1 MHRPSFTQLVR
12 AINTRGAVLLLLIA
26 APLSAASTPEQVARL
41 DDAAGRLL
49 SLLDLERKEMQVVRR
64 LAAKGDKAEALREWR
79 DLLVARMRR
88 RDYHQFYQHEYS
100 RHPRQVGVA
109 DMLAGAVSMEAYL
122 RDASKTGFLD
132 IFGMAGPPDRSHRVQ
147 WFAQPEDVED
157 WGNPEINAWSLQKKR
172 SKIGYGC
179 LHFGRSFV
187 ARFWETGNPV
197 YRDKI
202 MQLMD
207 DFVVNHYG
215 RFWEAYARGEVHTRN
230 REVGKLYY
238 SDWRHNVNALD
249 TAVRARN
256 FVVFQAGLAKC
267 LGDHRPDDWAAILSP
282 IEGKVSGAQ
291 AEALPAD
298 QMANIAISLIEH
310 HGPKIIRFASGPC
323 VPNQRLAG
331 LKALLCLSATYPGF
345 RHSSTLLTAFRINI
359 DKVLE
364 DNYLPDGGSL
374 EQSFNYN
381 RGELRELELIL
392 ASFGDEVPPF
402 AEELRTRVQAR
413 RAMDDGLRTPLGGL
427 PQVGNHSSFT
437 STGKD
442 VWSSPDAADAYRAY
456 RKDKGQL
463 AQPEAQPYLSMG
475 YPYSGYFVMRG
486 GWGMT
491 DPYLFF
497 MAGRLQSGH
506 YMHDGNSIQLVAHGR
521 SLVVCDGAPTYGF
534 RHTPEAEYAASAVDE
549 QCGWKTNT
557 VMVDGKCQARDGR
570 RYGRAPQTPVR
581 CRWHTSESFDVIEN
595 RCDRGYWQAQKPHG
609 KPDHSVVHVRTVVFL
624 RSVGCWLMED
634 RMVRRD
640 EAPHTYAQ
648 TWNFAPKI
656 VHKDYA
662 RRHIDGFEPDQFEL
676 QPEQKRFATADPIG
690 PNIEFHHITPGP
702 ITYRKYH
709 GDKESLKGWFAPGLG
724 SVCAAPDVQAE
735 WQSADSDRL
744 VTLLVPRAKE
754 GPSPIA
760 ALRRVSGQGW
770 FGVDCKLRD
779 GGRLS
784 YRTAATACELR
795 VGDIAATAV
804 SLLVQS
810 FAERAAGIVTGASAL
825 SVAGRAVELDD
836 EYAELA
842 VRPNGAVNI
851 VAIPLQRSP
860 IIEDHPPFLAV
871 EPVPPVVITGEQ
883 GSDVRYTLDG
893 SDPTADSALYAGPL
907 TLAAPATVKARYFR
921 GARAL
926 PFIAKREYR
935 PVFYPARP
943 ADHPLRESFENGL
956 HCAEIHHKPG
966 IRIYDL
972 MLQKPVREF
981 DRTTWR
987 LEDFA
992 KKTNYGLKQTCL
1004 IRIPKGGFWHFHLK
1018 RGNTATAAIVICNPA
1033 TDLLAGPITS
1043 VGWWAEERSG
1053 SIALEAGYHCLEI
1066 QYGCFYHPRNGFD
1079 IEVQGPGTPRQPL
1092 PDTWLFRRRSQ

>member
-1 MHRPSFTQLVR
+1 MHSPSFRALVR
-12 AINTRGAVLLLLIA
+12 AVHTRAIVLLLVA
-26 APLSAASTPEQVARL
+26 AGYARAEGAAQLR
-41 DDAAGRLL
+41 DAAERLL
-49 SLLDLERKEMQVVRR
+49 PLLDLECKEMAAVKRF
-64 LAAKGDKAEALREWR
+64 AAKGDKVEALRTWR

-88 RDYHQFYQHEYS
+88 RDYHQFYQHDYS

-109 DMLAGAVSMEAYL
+109 DMLAGVVSQEAYL

-132 IFGMAGPPDRSHRVQ
+132 IFGMAGRPDRAHRVN
-147 WFAQPEDVED
+147 WFAQPEDVAD
-157 WGNPEINAWSLQKKR
+157 WGNSEINAWSLQKKR

-187 ARFWETGNPV
+187 ARFWETGNPA
-197 YRDKI
+197 YRDKA

-207 DFVVNHYG
+207 DFVLNHY
-215 RFWEAYARGEVHTRN
+215 RLFWEAYARGEVHTRN

-249 TAVRARN
+249 TSVRARN

-267 LGDHRPDDWAAILSP
+267 LGDRKPADWADILSP
-282 IEGKVSGAQ
+282 IESQVTRAQ

-298 QMANIAISLIEH
+298 QMANIAVSLIER
-310 HGPKIIRFASGPC
+310 HGPKIIRFVSGPC

-359 DKVLE
+359 AKVLE

-392 ASFGDEVPPF
+392 AAFGDEVPPF
-402 AEELRTRVQAR
+402 AEELRKRVQAR

-427 PQVGNHSSFT
+427 PQVGNHSSVT

-442 VWSSPDAADAYRAY
+442 VWSSPAAADAYRAY
-456 RKDKGQL
+456 RKSKGQL
-463 AQPEAQPYLSMG
+463 AHPEPQPYLSRG
-475 YPYSGYFVMRG
+475 YPYSGYFAMRG

-506 YMHDGNSIQLVAHGR
+506 HMHDANSIQIVVHGR
-521 SLVVCDGAPTYGF
+521 NLVVCDGAPTYGF
-534 RHTPEAEYAASAVDE
+534 RHTPEAEYAAAAVDE
-549 QCGWKTNT
+549 QCGWKVNT
-557 VMVDGKCQARDGR
+557 VLVDGKCQARDAR

-581 CRWHTSESFDVIEN
+581 CRWHTSERFDVIEN
-595 RCDRGYWQAQKPHG
+595 QCDRGYWQAQKPHG
-609 KPDHSVVHVRTVVFL
+609 KPDHSVAHVRTVVFV
-624 RSVGCWLMED
+624 RSAGSWLMED
-634 RMVRRD
+634 RMIRRD
-640 EAPHTYAQ
+640 DASHTYAQ

-656 VHKDYA
+656 EHKDYA

-676 QPEQKRFATADPIG
+676 QPEQKRFATADPGG
-690 PNIEFHHITPGP
+690 PNLEFHHVTLGP
-702 ITYRKYH
+702 VTYRKYY
-709 GDKESLKGWFAPGLG
+709 GDREGLKGWFAPGLG
-724 SVCAAPDVQAE
+724 SVCAAPDIHAE

-744 VTLLVPRAKE
+744 VTLLIPRAKG

-760 ALRRVSGQGW
+760 QLKRVSGDGW
-770 FGVDCKLRD
+770 FGVDCELRT
-779 GGRLS
+779 GGWLS
-784 YRTAATACELR
+784 YRTAASPRNLSI
-795 VGDIAATAV
+795 GDISATAT

-810 FAERAAGIVTGASAL
+810 SPQRAAGVVGGASAL
-825 SVAGRAVELDD
+825 SVAGRTVKLVDG
-836 EYAELA
+836 YAEFS
-842 VRPNGAVNI
+842 VRANGAADTVP
-851 VAIPLQRSP
+851 IPLQRSP
-860 IIEDHPPFLAV
+860 LIEDHPPFLAA
-871 EPVPPVVITGEQ
+871 EPVPPVVITGEE
-883 GSDVRYTLDG
+883 GFEVRYTLDG
-893 SDPTADSALYAGPL
+893 REPASDSPLYTGPL

-921 GARAL
+921 GASAL
-926 PFIAKREYR
+926 PFTATREYR
-935 PVFYPARP
+935 RVFYPARP
-943 ADHPLRESFENGL
+943 ADHPLHESLEQGL
-956 HCAEIHHKPG
+956 HCADIHHRPG

-981 DRTTWR
+981 DRATWR

-992 KKTNYGLKQTCL
+992 KRTNYGLKQTCL
-1004 IRIPKGGFWHFHLK
+1004 IRIPKRGFWHFHLK
-1018 RGNTATAAIVICNPA
+1018 RGQTATAAIVVCNPA
-1033 TDLLAGPITS
+1033 TDLPAGPITS
-1043 VGWWAEERSG
+1043 VGWWAEERTG
-1053 SIALEAGYHCLEI
+1053 SIALEVGYHCLEI
-1066 QYGCFYHPRNGFD
+1066 QYGCFYNRRNGLD
-1079 IEVQGPGTPRQPL
+1079 IEIEGPGTPRQPL